1 MSRQKVNNTSP
12 AVTKEKKNIE
22 QVGGM
27 ESADPL
33 LLTPENPSK
42 TQGRSVEVIR
52 AWDIWWLSC
61 TASPPLFSYAAPH
74 FPECMLRWDSSSC
87 SNGHHLTV
95 CVLHQQVPACGICTP
110 RGISSCPGIR
120 GKNTATGSTS
130 AKSRSYNGLAM
141 GGYSSSCDRAMRC
154 VGPRFYMV
162 HRWGGGGRMK
172 IVCGGWKKRG
182 WAWQGDGSA
191 WEAASNQ
198 MSSPSLSPFVFSEDA
213 ELLPDNK
220 APPSRTNAQAVKY
233 S

>member
-1 MSRQKVNNTSP
+1 
-12 AVTKEKKNIE
+12 
-22 QVGGM
+22 M

-52 AWDIWWLSC
+52 ARDIWWVSC
-61 TASPPLFSYAAPH
+61 TASPPLFFYAAPH

-95 CVLHQQVPACGICTP
+95 CVLHQQVPTCSICTP

-141 GGYSSSCDRAMRC
+141 GGDTWAHVIGLWRASGNVRLRRAT
-154 VGPRFYMV
+154 VLHGASLG
-162 HRWGGGGRMK
+162 WGWQDENGL
-172 IVCGGWKKRG
+172 WWLEKRG
-182 WAWQGDGSA
+182 WAWQGDSSA